1 MPTTKTRRP
10 ATIHPLIECVIF
22 DLDDTLYDCFGQR
35 VRLTHRFAAA
45 AMVKAGIRADAAAVY
60 RARMKAF
67 RDDPTLRHIDEIVCR
82 RFGRNQKQDKER
94 ISEAARDAYFNCPVG
109 KLTLFRGSRP
119 LIHFLRKRGVRIFVV
134 TFGEPKIQRAKV
146 RALGLEDE
154 PAIEAIYYADRA
166 KAMTKDVAL
175 RQIQKKTGLPPGHIL
190 VVGDRPLSEIRAG
203 KSLRMHTVRLK
214 RGEFASQQPAGPEE
228 TADYEVR
235 TISEVRGLP
244 YLFGGKKLGREF
256 TRMNANKN
264 KNSETRRKRG
274 ERFKFQI

>member
-1 MPTTKTRRP
+1 MSSGKTHRP
-10 ATIHPLIECVIF
+10 ATAHPLIECVIF

-45 AMVKAGIRADAAAVY
+45 AMVKAGLKADVEKVY

-67 RDDPTLRHIDEIVCR
+67 RHDPTLRHIDDVVCR
-82 RFGRNQKQDKER
+82 RFGGDQKDVQER

-166 KAMTKDVAL
+166 KAMTKDIAL
-175 RQIQKKTGLPPGHIL
+175 RQIQEKTGLPPGHIL

-203 KSLRMHTVRLK
+203 KSLRMHTIRLK
-214 RGEFASQQPAGPEE
+214 RGEFRTQEPAGPQE
-228 TADYEVR
+228 TADYEVKS
-235 TISEVRGLP
+235 ISEVRGLP
-244 YLFGGKKLGREF
+244 YLFGRQKDPCA
-256 TRMNANKN
+256 T
-264 KNSETRRKRG
+264 ETRRKTKR
-274 ERFKFQI
+274 